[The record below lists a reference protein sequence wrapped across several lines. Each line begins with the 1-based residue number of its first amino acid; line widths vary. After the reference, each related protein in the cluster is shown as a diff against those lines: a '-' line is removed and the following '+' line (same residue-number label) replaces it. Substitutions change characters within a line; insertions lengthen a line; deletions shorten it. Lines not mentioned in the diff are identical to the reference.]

1 MPGPLSRLKPLL
13 QGAVRHR
20 RVGVPA
26 LRGGSRIGAM
36 KLWSLLGN
44 SQKLDG
50 GAMFGNA
57 PRALWE
63 KWSPPDAQNR
73 IELACRALLAQPLN
87 GKTVLFETGI
97 GAFFEPRL
105 RERYGVQEDRHVLLD
120 SLAAAGF
127 RHEDIDV
134 VVLSHLHFDH
144 AGGLLA
150 PWREGA
156 APELLFPNATYVV
169 GAEHWHRA
177 LQPHPRDRASFIPEL
192 QPLLEASGRLELV
205 AGEHSEALGESVR
218 FVFSDGHTPGL
229 MLAEIVGPD
238 GAEGRTHGGVVFC
251 ADLIPGRP
259 WVHVP
264 ITMGYDRNAELLID
278 EKRAFLEDKLARDV
292 RLFFTHDPGC
302 ALAQVTRDG
311 KGRFG
316 TAHELAELHAHPL
329 AA

>member
-1 MPGPLSRLKPLL
+1 
-13 QGAVRHR
+13 
-20 RVGVPA
+20 
-26 LRGGSRIGAM
+26 M
-36 KLWSLLGN
+36 KLWSILGN

-63 KWSPPDAQNR
+63 RWMAVDVHNR
-73 IELACRALLAQPLN
+73 IDLACRALLASPLN
-87 GKTVLFETGI
+87 DKTVLFETGI
-97 GAFFEPRL
+97 GAFFPPAL
-105 RERYGVQEDRHVLLD
+105 RERYGVVEDRHVLLD
-120 SLAAAGF
+120 SLAQAGF

-150 PWREGA
+150 PWTEGR
-156 APELLFPNATYVV
+156 APELLFPNATFVV
-169 GAEHWHRA
+169 GKAHWQRA
-177 LQPHPRDRASFIPEL
+177 LHPHPRDRASFIPEL
-192 QPLLEASGRLELV
+192 PALLEASGRLELV
-205 AGEHSEALGESVR
+205 DGDHSRALGDTVR
-218 FVFSDGHTPGL
+218 FHHSDGHTPGL
-229 MLAEIVGPD
+229 MLAEIVGPETVD
-238 GAEGRTHGGVVFC
+238 GQPHGGVVFC

-278 EKRAFLEDKLARDV
+278 EKRAFLEDKLARGV

-302 ALAQVTRDG
+302 ALAQVVRDEKG
-311 KGRFG
+311 KFG
-316 TAHELAELHAHPL
+316 TAHEHAELHARAL